1 MKDRILH
8 IIVLFVMPLWV
19 ASCTSTLDNEP
30 NTPNRDNYIKL
41 NFQTPG
47 VMTRAE
53 VEDNE
58 CESFMGHLD
67 VVIYK
72 FNSSNSSYT
81 PFHYERI
88 NVSSTPTG
96 TATISKTKADFAE
109 GVGYRFFVIA
119 NSTLESLAYKD
130 NSGNILAYDAFLDL
144 DQTDEMIHLTG
155 VDFEINNPHYPQ
167 MFLMDGVAYMEES
180 EPATPGN
187 IVINDPNNEDDDIT
201 LKVTLRRAAAKVQI
215 TIKPGG
221 NVTFTKELMALS
233 HGYMVRNMPVRTT
246 LSAEG
251 GYPQNNA
258 GANPYWKSTTI
269 SQSPYFEMIP
279 IDANGNVIENTEEPV
294 NYQMKVTLYCY
305 SHTWKSAE
313 AFEKGTSVV
322 LMLPLLY
329 KVNPTDPNEKPV
341 KYENNYYQ
349 LSFSKKEADGSHLIK
364 RNTYYDLRLTLN
376 APGAEDFNEP
386 TTIEDIKYFT
396 APWEKKDLEV
406 SGESEVQYLK
416 VNKKKIYMYNVADD
430 NTSLYFSSSSPVTVS
445 LVPNSAYYYNK
456 YNQKILLNNN
466 EVKNIKATVDPE
478 SVSGNI
484 SVYSEIPNNNTIR
497 YFKLEVINLE
507 GLIEIVDVE
516 QYPLVYITNGL
527 PWYSYRD
534 DYYYRTTGEHS
545 WSGDITRNLASGDRP
560 TTYQYNGDHV
570 VSIEKINNVDVN
582 NRTVTYTYT
591 YKTPHHPG
599 RNETLNEATGWTASK
614 VRGNQSGQNYDI
626 NYYYFTYNWW
636 SGWSRKEDVK
646 SETHNVRN
654 YHVRVMASSNEYT
667 IGRPALDEYGHTA
680 RDEENSKL
688 VSPSFEIASRLGAV
702 LSTYSGLSTM
712 SNDKK
717 LIVFA
722 DHCKNYVEVDDVN
735 DNKQDPVEV
744 HDNWR
749 LPTKAE
755 LEIITKIQATSLQD
769 NAASIDYLLNG
780 AYYMSASGPV
790 YNSKNQDK
798 TEPLPDPWD
807 ATDVAIRCVRDVF

>member
-30 NTPNRDNYIKL
+30 DTPNRENYITL
-41 NFQTPG
+41 SFQTPG
-47 VMTRAE
+47 VTTRAE
-53 VEDNE
+53 VDDNA
-58 CESFMGHLD
+58 CESFMSHLD

-72 FNSSNSSYT
+72 YNSSYT

-96 TATISKTKADFAE
+96 TATISKTKADFEEGAE
-109 GVGYRFFVIA
+109 YRFFVIA
-119 NSTLESLAYKD
+119 NSTLESSAYKD
-130 NSGNILAYDAFLDL
+130 QNGDILAYDEFLEL
-144 DQTDEMIHLTG
+144 DQTDEKIHLTG

-167 MFLMDGVAYMEES
+167 MFLMDGVAYMGDS

-187 IVINDPNNEDDDIT
+187 IVINDPDNNDDDIT

-251 GYPQNNA
+251 GYPLNNS
-258 GANPYWKSTTI
+258 GTNPYWKSTTI

-279 IDANGNVIENTEEPV
+279 IDENGKVIENNAEPV

-305 SHTWKSAE
+305 SHTWTKDQ
-313 AFEKGTSVV
+313 AFERGTSVV

-329 KVNPTDPNEKPV
+329 KVNPTDLTEIPV
-341 KYENNYYQ
+341 QYVNNYYQ
-349 LSFSKKEADGSHLIK
+349 LSFSKKEGTGKDESYHLIK
-364 RNTYYDLRLTLN
+364 RNTYYDLRVTLN

-386 TTIEDIKYFT
+386 EEVEDILYFT
-396 APWEKKDLEV
+396 APWEKVDFPV
-406 SGESEVQYLK
+406 SGENTVKYLK
-416 VNKKKIYMYNVADD
+416 VNKEKLYMYNVADD
-430 NTSLYFSSSSPVTVS
+430 NTTLHFSSSSPVEVS
-445 LVPNSAYYYNK
+445 LVSGSAYYYNK
-456 YNQKILLNNN
+456 YNQKITLKDN
-466 EVKNIKATVDPE
+466 EVSQIEASTE
-478 SVSGNI
+478 EGSVSGNI
-484 SVYSEIPNNNTIR
+484 SVHSDIPINNTIR
-497 YFKLEVINLE
+497 YFQLKVTNQD
-507 GLIEIVDVE
+507 GLSEIVDVE
-516 QYPLVYITNGL
+516 QYPLIYITNSL

-534 DYYYRTTGEHS
+534 DYYYRTTGGHS
-545 WSGDITRNLASGDRP
+545 WEGNITSELANGDLP
-560 TTYQYNGDHV
+560 TTYRYAGDHIASV
-570 VSIEKINNVDVN
+570 GYINEVN
-582 NRTVTYTYT
+582 TETKQVKYTYT
-591 YKTPHHPG
+591 SNNSGFTVSKYRGDKVEGSEYYKIMFYHFAYEKPWYS
-599 RNETLNEATGWTASK
+599 WTYSW
-614 VRGNQSGQNYDI
+614 NM
-626 NYYYFTYNWW
+626 
-636 SGWSRKEDVK
+636 K
-646 SETHNVRN
+646 SSNCEEHNVRN
-654 YHVRVMASSNEYT
+654 YHVRVMASSDDYT
-667 IGRPALDEYGHTA
+667 IGRPALDEYGYTA
-680 RDEENSKL
+680 GDGENAKL

-702 LSTYSGLSTM
+702 ISTNSGLSGMT
-712 SNDKK
+712 NDKK
-717 LIVFA
+717 LIAFA

-755 LEIITKIQATSLQD
+755 LEIIMKIQATSLQD

-790 YNSKNQDK
+790 YNGKHNEQNFTRPGD
-798 TEPLPDPWD
+798 DWD
-807 ATDVAIRCVRDVF
+807 ATGVAIRCVRDVF

>member
-30 NTPNRDNYIKL
+30 DTPNRDNYITL

-58 CESFMGHLD
+58 CESFMSHLD
-67 VVIYK
+67 VVIYE
-72 FNSSNSSYT
+72 FNSENSSYT

-119 NSTLESLAYKD
+119 NSTLESSAYKD
-130 NSGNILAYDAFLDL
+130 NSGNILAYESFLDL
-144 DQTDEMIHLTG
+144 DQTDEKIHLTG

-167 MFLMDGVAYMEES
+167 MFLMDGVAYMGNS
-180 EPATPGN
+180 EPDTAGN
-187 IVINDPNNEDDDIT
+187 IIINDDTTEDDVTI
-201 LKVTLRRAAAKVQI
+201 KVTLRRAAAKVQI
-215 TIKPGG
+215 TITPGEK
-221 NVTFTKELMALS
+221 VTFTPELMAKS
-233 HGYMVRNMPVRTT
+233 YGYMVRNMPFRTT
-246 LSAEG
+246 LSAKDEQG
-251 GYPQNNA
+251 KVQYPLTDS
-258 GANPYWKSTTI
+258 GENPYWESTTI
-269 SQSPYFEMIP
+269 SQSPYFQMIT
-279 IDANGNVIENTEEPV
+279 DGEGNN
-294 NYQMKVTLYCY
+294 KVQLTIYCY
-305 SHTWKSAE
+305 SHTWESNE

-329 KVNPTDPNEKPV
+329 QESSDKAAVE
-341 KYENNYYQ
+341 YLNNYYQ
-349 LSFSKKEADGSHLIK
+349 LSFSKKENDGKTHLIK
-364 RNTYYDLRLTLN
+364 RNTFYDLRITLN

-396 APWEKKDLEV
+396 APWEKIDLEV

-416 VNKKKIYMYNVADD
+416 VNKEKIYMYHVADD

-445 LVPNSAYYYNK
+445 LVSNSAYYYNK
-456 YNQKILLNNN
+456 YNQKILLNDN
-466 EVKNIKATVDPE
+466 EVSQIKASTE
-478 SVSGNI
+478 QGSVSGNI
-484 SVYSEIPNNNTIR
+484 SVHSDIPTNNTIR
-497 YFKLEVINLE
+497 YFQLKVTNQE
-507 GLIEIVDVE
+507 GLSEIIDVE

-534 DYYYRTTGEHS
+534 DYYYRTTGGHGFTANLENLLTA
-545 WSGDITRNLASGDRP
+545 GDNP
-560 TTYQYNGDHV
+560 TTYRYAGDHI
-570 VSIEKINNVDVN
+570 VSIYTINEVDLQTRAVK
-582 NRTVTYTYT
+582 YTYSSASSSQNN
-591 YKTPHHPG
+591 G
-599 RNETLNEATGWTASK
+599 GTGWTVSK
-614 VRGNQSGQNYDI
+614 FRGNKVNGSENYSI
-626 NYYYFTYNWW
+626 MYYSFSYEKYWW
-636 SGWSRKEDVK
+636 ESIGKWTMNTNTECEK
-646 SETHNVRN
+646 HNVRN
-654 YHVRVMASSNEYT
+654 YHVRVMASSDKYT

-680 RDEENSKL
+680 GDVENSKL

-702 LSTYSGLSTM
+702 LSTYSGLSGM
-712 SNDKK
+712 SNENK

-735 DNKQDPVEV
+735 DDKRDPVEV

-749 LPTKAE
+749 LPTEAE
-755 LEIITKIQATSLQD
+755 LKIIMDIQGTSGQ
-769 NAASIDYLLNG
+769 NADAIDYLLNG

-790 YNSKNQDK
+790 YNVKHNETNFTRPGNDW
-798 TEPLPDPWD
+798 E
-807 ATDVAIRCVRDVF
+807 ATGVAIRCVRDVF